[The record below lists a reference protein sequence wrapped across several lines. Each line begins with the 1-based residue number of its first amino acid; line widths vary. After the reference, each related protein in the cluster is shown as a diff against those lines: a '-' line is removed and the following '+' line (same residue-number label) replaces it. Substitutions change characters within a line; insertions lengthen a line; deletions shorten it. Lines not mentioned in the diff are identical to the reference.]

1 VNRDEKAA
9 VIEKV
14 AADIKESSAVIAV
27 DYRGITVK
35 QVADLRARLGEAGT
49 SFRVVKNTLTERAA
63 DQAGTGE
70 LKAYLEGPTAFAF
83 VHGDAA
89 LAAKAIA
96 AFRREHQLLAFKGGV
111 MDGQTVDTDELEA
124 IARLPARAVLQGQFV
139 GVLASPVTGLVRG
152 LGGLLSGIAVALG
165 QVQER
170 GLVGGSAPAATSPT
184 GDAEA
189 DPAPADAG
197 DGAAAAGETSEAPGD
212 PVAEAVAAEEES
224 AGEAPPAD
232 TEADPAPA
240 DAGDGGAE
248 ASEAPGDPVAEA
260 VAAEEE
266 SADEAP
272 TEGDTTQ
279 GES

>member
-9 VIEKV
+9 VIDKV
-14 AADIKESSAVIAV
+14 ASDIQESSAVIAV

-35 QVADLRARLGEAGT
+35 QVADLRGRLKEAGT

-63 DQAGTGE
+63 DQAGNGE
-70 LKAYLEGPTAFAF
+70 LKAYLQGPTAFAF
-83 VHGDAA
+83 VRGDAA

-96 AFRREHQLLAFKGGV
+96 AFRREHQLLAFKGGL
-111 MDGQTVDTDELEA
+111 MDGQALDTDELEA
-124 IARLPARAVLQGQFV
+124 LARLPTRAVLQGQFV

-170 GLVGGSAPAATSPT
+170 GLVGGGSSGGAP
-184 GDAEA
+184 GDAPE
-189 DPAPADAG
+189 P
-197 DGAAAAGETSEAPGD
+197 SEAPGD

-224 AGEAPPAD
+224 AEEAAPAD
-232 TEADPAPA
+232 AEPDPAPA
-240 DAGDGGAE
+240 EAADGAPE
-248 ASEAPGDPVAEA
+248 VSEAPGDPVAEA
-260 VAAEEE
+260 VAAEQE